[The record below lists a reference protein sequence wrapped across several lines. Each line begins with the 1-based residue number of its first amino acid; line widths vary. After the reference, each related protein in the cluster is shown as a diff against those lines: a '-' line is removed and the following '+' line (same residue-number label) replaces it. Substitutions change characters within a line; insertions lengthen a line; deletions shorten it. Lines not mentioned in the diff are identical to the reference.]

1 MTKKLILFLT
11 AAAISACSVLNKSSE
26 SEPQNIYSFSE
37 NITEEGLYNDL
48 AVLAHDSLEGRET
61 GTIGEEKAARYLAK
75 RYTEMGLKA
84 VGDDDSY
91 FQHYELVQPT
101 TEEISYRLVNTE
113 NESVLDE
120 STHNA
125 QQGSNFVTLFGGSD
139 ALSGP
144 VAFAGAGMMNTDEGI
159 NHFPEDLEGKWLF
172 VIYDEQNTNMQY
184 LQMALTQ
191 GDALGTIL
199 VIGTDVEDYQEE
211 VEQRKNYFGT
221 GRGMSLK
228 YQQDNDGSSAP
239 AFNRVHPE
247 LAAEM
252 LGLEALSGLA
262 DVQEKILANP
272 ESFQARDLTFTLDH
286 NPTVN
291 ENTIVTKNVVAFLE
305 GSDPELKD
313 EVVVLSSHYDH
324 VGVGQP
330 DSTGDT
336 IYNGADDDGSGTVA
350 TLHTAQAMAEAKK
363 AGVGP
368 KRSVLFLNVSGEE
381 KGLLGSRYYSDHP
394 IFSIEN
400 TIANINI
407 DMIGRVDEENEAD
420 SNYVYII
427 GGEIISSGLDS
438 LTQMANTMGPDL
450 TLSKRY
456 NDLNDPNQF
465 YRRSDHWNFG
475 RLGVPFVFF
484 FTGVH
489 ADYHRPSDH
498 IDKITFGPLTK
509 RTHLVY
515 NLTALLANS
524 PERPLVDNQEFIEK
538 TQVQPR

>member
-1 MTKKLILFLT
+1 MTKKIFLFVT
-11 AAAISACSVLNKSSE
+11 VAALSACSVLNKSSQ
-26 SEPQNIYSFSE
+26 SEAPNIYSFSD

-48 AVLAHDSLEGRET
+48 AVLAHDSLQGRET
-61 GTIGEEKAARYLAK
+61 GTIGEEKAARYLSK
-75 RYTEMGLKA
+75 RYSEMGLQA
-84 VGDDDSY
+84 VGDDESY
-91 FQHYELVQPT
+91 FQHYELVQPAM
-101 TEEISYRLVNTE
+101 EEISYRLMSTE
-113 NESVLDE
+113 NDSILDE
-120 STHNA
+120 STHNSD
-125 QQGSNFVTLFGGSD
+125 QGSNFVTLFGGSD
-139 ALSGP
+139 PLSGS
-144 VAFAGAGMMNTDEGI
+144 VVFAGTGMMNAEEGI
-159 NHFPEDLEGKWLF
+159 DHFPEETEGKWLF
-172 VIYDEQNTNMQY
+172 ILYDEEHTNMQY
-184 LQMALTQ
+184 LQMALSQ
-191 GDALGTIL
+191 GGALGTIL
-199 VIGTDVEDYQEE
+199 VIGTDVEEYQQE
-211 VEQRKNYFGT
+211 VEERSGYFGV
-221 GRGMSLK
+221 GGGMSLK
-228 YQQDNDGSSAP
+228 YLQEDSGTSP
-239 AFNRVHPE
+239 AFNRVNPE
-247 LAAEM
+247 LAAHM
-252 LGLEALSGLA
+252 LGLEDVNRLSE
-262 DVQEKILANP
+262 VQESILENP
-272 ESFQARDLTFTLDH
+272 GAFESRELPLALDH
-286 NPTVN
+286 DPTVN

-305 GSDPELKD
+305 GSDPELKN

-324 VGVGQP
+324 VGVGRP
-330 DSTGDT
+330 DSTGDN

-350 TLHTAQAMAEAKK
+350 TLQTAQAMMDAKK

-400 TIANINI
+400 TVANINI
-407 DMIGRVDEENEAD
+407 DMIGRVDEQNEAD

-438 LTQMANTMGPDL
+438 LTQVANTMGPNL

-509 RTHLVY
+509 RTKLVY

-524 PERPLVDNQEFIEK
+524 PERPEVDNQEFIEK

>member
-1 MTKKLILFLT
+1 MIKKIILFVT
-11 AAAISACSVLNKSSE
+11 VAAISACSVLNKSSQ
-26 SEPQNIYSFSE
+26 SEVPSIYSFSD

-48 AVLAHDSLEGRET
+48 AVLAHDSLQGRET
-61 GTIGEEKAARYLAK
+61 GTIGEEKAARFLAK
-75 RYTEMGLKA
+75 RYREIGLQA
-84 VGDDDSY
+84 VGDDESY

-101 TEEISYRLVNTE
+101 MEEISYRLIHTE
-113 NESVLDE
+113 KDSILDE
-120 STHNA
+120 STHSA
-125 QQGSNFVTLFGGSD
+125 DQGSNFVTLFGGSD
-139 ALSGP
+139 PLSGP
-144 VAFAGAGMMNTDEGI
+144 VVFAGAGMMNAEEGI
-159 NHFPEDLEGKWLF
+159 DHFPEDAEGKWLF
-172 VIYDEQNTNMQY
+172 ILYDEENTNMQH

-191 GDALGTIL
+191 GGAVGTIL
-199 VIGTDVEDYQEE
+199 VMGTDVEDYRQEVGE
-211 VEQRKNYFGT
+211 RSGYFGI
-221 GRGMSLK
+221 GRGMALK
-228 YQQDNDGSSAP
+228 YQQEERGTSP
-239 AFNRVHPE
+239 AFNRVNPE
-247 LAAEM
+247 LGAEM
-252 LGLEALSGLA
+252 LGLKDLHRLSEVQDGILENPGAFESRELPLALEHS
-262 DVQEKILANP
+262 
-272 ESFQARDLTFTLDH
+272 
-286 NPTVN
+286 PTVN
-291 ENTIVTKNVVAFLE
+291 ENIIVTKNVVALLE

-324 VGVGQP
+324 VGIGQP
-330 DSTGDT
+330 DSTGDN

-350 TLHTAQAMAEAKK
+350 TLQTAQAMMDAKK
-363 AGVGP
+363 AGAGP

-400 TIANINI
+400 TVANINI
-407 DMIGRVDEENEAD
+407 DMIGRVDEENVAD

-438 LTQMANTMGPDL
+438 LTQVANTMGPDL

-509 RTHLVY
+509 RTKLVY

-524 PERPLVDNQEFIEK
+524 PERPEVDNQEFIEK

>member
-1 MTKKLILFLT
+1 MTNKIILFVT
-11 AAAISACSVLNKSSE
+11 VAALSACSVLNKSSQ
-26 SEPQNIYSFSE
+26 SEAPNIYTFSD

-48 AVLAHDSLEGRET
+48 AVLAHDSLQGRET

-84 VGDDDSY
+84 VGDDESY
-91 FQHYELVQPT
+91 FQHYELVQPS
-101 TEEISYRLVNTE
+101 TEEISYRLIHTE
-113 NESVLDE
+113 DGSILNE
-120 STHNA
+120 STHSA
-125 QQGSNFVTLFGGSD
+125 SQGADFVTLFGGSD
-139 ALSGP
+139 TLSGP
-144 VAFAGAGMMNTDEGI
+144 VVFAGVGMMDAEQGI
-159 NHFPEDLEGKWLF
+159 NHFPEEIEGKWLF
-172 VIYDEQNTNMQY
+172 VLYDEEYTNMQH
-184 LQMALTQ
+184 LQMALSQ
-191 GDALGTIL
+191 GALGTIL
-199 VIGTDVEDYQEE
+199 VIGTDVNDYQQE
-211 VEQRKNYFGT
+211 VEERSGNFGV
-221 GRGMSLK
+221 GGGMSLK
-228 YQQDNDGSSAP
+228 YQQEEGGTSP
-239 AFNRVHPE
+239 AFNRVNPD
-247 LAAEM
+247 LGAEM
-252 LGLEALSGLA
+252 LGLKDLNRLSE
-262 DVQEKILANP
+262 VQDSILSNP
-272 ESFQARDLTFTLDH
+272 SAFESRELPLELEHT
-286 NPTVN
+286 PSVN
-291 ENTIVTKNVVAFLE
+291 ENIVVTKNVVAFLE
-305 GSDPELKD
+305 GSDPDLKN

-330 DSTGDT
+330 DSTGDD

-350 TLHTAQAMAEAKK
+350 TLHTAQAMMDAKK

-394 IFSIEN
+394 IFSIDN
-400 TIANINI
+400 TVANINI

-438 LTQMANTMGPDL
+438 LTQVANTMGPDL

-509 RTHLVY
+509 RTKLVY

-524 PERPLVDNQEFIEK
+524 PNRPEVDNQEFIER

>member
-1 MTKKLILFLT
+1 MTKKIILFVT
-11 AAAISACSVLNKSSE
+11 VVAISACSVLNKSSQ
-26 SEPQNIYSFSE
+26 SEAPNIYSFSD

-48 AVLAHDSLEGRET
+48 AVLAHDSLQGRET
-61 GTIGEEKAARYLAK
+61 GTIGEEKAARFLAK
-75 RYTEMGLKA
+75 RYSEMGLQA
-84 VGDDDSY
+84 VGDDESY

-101 TEEISYRLVNTE
+101 MEEISYRLIHTE
-113 NESVLDE
+113 KDSVLDE

-125 QQGSNFVTLFGGSD
+125 DQGSNFVTLFGGSD
-139 ALSGP
+139 PLSGP
-144 VAFAGAGMMNTDEGI
+144 VVFAGSGVMNAEEGI
-159 NHFPEDLEGKWLF
+159 DHFPEDAEGKWLF
-172 VIYDEQNTNMQY
+172 ILYDEENTNMQH

-191 GDALGTIL
+191 GGALGTIL
-199 VIGTDVEDYQEE
+199 VIGTDVEDYQQE
-211 VEQRKNYFGT
+211 VGERSGYFGV
-221 GRGMSLK
+221 GRGMALK
-228 YQQDNDGSSAP
+228 YQQEERGTSP
-239 AFNRVHPE
+239 AFNRVNPE
-247 LAAEM
+247 LAAKM
-252 LGLEALSGLA
+252 LGLKDLNRLSEVQDGILENPGAFESRELPLALEHS
-262 DVQEKILANP
+262 
-272 ESFQARDLTFTLDH
+272 
-286 NPTVN
+286 PTVN
-291 ENTIVTKNVVAFLE
+291 ENTIVTKNVVALLE

-324 VGVGQP
+324 VGIGQP
-330 DSTGDT
+330 DSTGDN

-350 TLHTAQAMAEAKK
+350 ILQTAQAMMDAKK
-363 AGVGP
+363 AGAGP

-400 TIANINI
+400 TVANINI

-438 LTQMANTMGPDL
+438 LTQVANTMGPDL

-509 RTHLVY
+509 RTKLVY

-524 PERPLVDNQEFIEK
+524 PERPEVDNQEFIEK

>member
-1 MTKKLILFLT
+1 MTNKIILFVTVVVL
-11 AAAISACSVLNKSSE
+11 SACSILNKSSQ
-26 SEPQNIYSFSE
+26 SEAPNIYTFSD

-48 AVLAHDSLEGRET
+48 AVLAHDSLQGRET

-84 VGDDDSY
+84 VGDDESY
-91 FQHYELVQPT
+91 FQHYDLVQPS
-101 TEEISYRLVNTE
+101 TEEISYRLIHTE
-113 NESVLDE
+113 DGSILNE
-120 STHNA
+120 STHSA
-125 QQGSNFVTLFGGSD
+125 DQGADFVTLFGGSD

-144 VAFAGAGMMNTDEGI
+144 VAFAGAGMMDAEQGI
-159 NHFPEDLEGKWLF
+159 NHFPEEVEGKWLF
-172 VIYDEQNTNMQY
+172 VLYDEENTNMQH
-184 LQMALTQ
+184 LQMALSQ
-191 GDALGTIL
+191 GALGTIL
-199 VIGTDVEDYQEE
+199 VIGTDVYEYQQE
-211 VEQRKNYFGT
+211 VEERSGNFGV
-221 GRGMSLK
+221 GGGMSLK
-228 YQQDNDGSSAP
+228 YQQEEGGTSP
-239 AFNRVHPE
+239 AFNRVNPE
-247 LAAEM
+247 LGAEM
-252 LGLEALSGLA
+252 LGLKDLNRLSE
-262 DVQEKILANP
+262 VQDSILSNP
-272 ESFQARDLTFTLDH
+272 GAFESRELPLELEHT
-286 NPTVN
+286 PSVN
-291 ENTIVTKNVVAFLE
+291 ENIVVTKNVVAFLE
-305 GSDPELKD
+305 GSDPDLKN

-330 DSTGDT
+330 DSTGDD

-350 TLHTAQAMAEAKK
+350 TLHTAQAMMDAKK

-394 IFSIEN
+394 IFSIDN
-400 TIANINI
+400 TVANINI

-438 LTQMANTMGPDL
+438 LTQVANTMGPDL

-509 RTHLVY
+509 RTKLVY

-524 PERPLVDNQEFIEK
+524 PDRPEVDNQQFIER